1 MADIT
6 FLLGSNSSR
15 DIGIGYRLGDGTLTA
30 QTGRSRSWSSSHWE
44 RAWACQDVIYC
55 WPTSGKEKP
64 RRKKPA
70 SYHRSRLDSISF
82 SSSFP
87 LLPSPLLFHSS
98 YPSSLFSYLLP
109 FLFFFKRRNLDHP
122 EWVKQNANDDEPLT
136 MYYFL
141 ENRQVKQATF

>member
-1 MADIT
+1 MGKCIIPRVADIT

-30 QTGRSRSWSSSHWE
+30 QTGRSRSWRSSCWE

-55 WPTSGKEKP
+55 WPTSGEEKP

-87 LLPSPLLFHSS
+87 LLPSLLLFHSS

-109 FLFFFKRRNLDHP
+109 FLFFFLREEILIILNGS
-122 EWVKQNANDDEPLT
+122 
-136 MYYFL
+136 
-141 ENRQVKQATF
+141 NRTQMMMNHLLCTTS